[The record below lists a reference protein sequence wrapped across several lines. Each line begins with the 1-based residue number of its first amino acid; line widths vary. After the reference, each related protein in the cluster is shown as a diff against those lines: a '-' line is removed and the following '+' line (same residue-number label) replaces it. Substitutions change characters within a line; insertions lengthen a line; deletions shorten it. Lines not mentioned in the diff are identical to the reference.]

1 MIAESGYKGTSCWSG
16 GLSILI
22 PAYNEE
28 RAVGGV
34 LNELEALVKR
44 HRLDGVEI
52 IVVDDASDDKT
63 AKIVSERDFVK
74 LVRHPYN
81 KGYGA
86 AIKTG
91 IRAALGKSMVFI
103 DGDGQHNPDEIPRML
118 EKLETYDMV
127 VGARTRRSKTALHRD
142 LANRI
147 YNLFAS
153 YICNRSI
160 PDLTSGFRAI
170 RSDIAREF
178 LTLLP
183 NTFSYPTTITLAVA
197 RSGYQYTYHPIE
209 TARRIGKSKINLIQ
223 DGTRFLIILFKVSTL
238 FSPLKVFIPAS
249 LFVFALGFGYGL
261 FKVLYFGSSYGP
273 TSAML
278 MTIAGVIFLI
288 GLISEQVT
296 QLRYDRS
303 VQGTHIAER

>member
-1 MIAESGYKGTSCWSG
+1 MVRESELHNGIDVSIIIPTYDEEDSIQEVVSKIHNV
-16 GLSILI
+16 LSK
-22 PAYNEE
+22 E
-28 RAVGGV
+28 G
-34 LNELEALVKR
+34 KQF
-44 HRLDGVEI
+44 EI
-52 IVVDDASDDKT
+52 IVVNDGSQDNTK
-63 AKIVSERDFVK
+63 ERAIAGGARVIG
-74 LVRHPYN
+74 HAYN
-81 KGYGA
+81 IGNGA

-91 IRAALGKSMVFI
+91 IRSALGKSMVFI
-103 DGDGQHNPDEIPRML
+103 DGDGQHNPDEIPRLL
-118 EKLETYDMV
+118 EKLETFDMV

-303 VQGTHIAER
+303 VQGTYIAER

>member
-1 MIAESGYKGTSCWSG
+1 MVRESEFHNDIDVSIIIPTYDEEDSIQEVVSKIYDV
-16 GLSILI
+16 LSK
-22 PAYNEE
+22 E
-28 RAVGGV
+28 G
-34 LNELEALVKR
+34 KKF
-44 HRLDGVEI
+44 EI
-52 IVVDDASDDKT
+52 IVVNDGSQDKT
-63 AKIVSERDFVK
+63 KEHAIAGGARVVE
-74 LVRHPYN
+74 HAYN
-81 KGYGA
+81 LGNGA

-91 IRAALGKSMVFI
+91 IRSALGKSLVFI
-103 DGDGQHNPDEIPRML
+103 DGDGQHNPDEIPRLL
-118 EKLETYDMV
+118 ERLETYDMV
-127 VGARTRRSKTALHRD
+127 VGARTRLSKTAFHRD

-153 YICNRSI
+153 YICNRKI

-170 RSDIAREF
+170 RSEIAREF
-178 LTLLP
+178 LPLLP

-197 RSGYQYTYHPIE
+197 RSGYQYTYYPIE
-209 TARRIGKSKINLIQ
+209 TERRIGKSKINLIQ
-223 DGTRFLIILFKVSTL
+223 DGTRFLVILFKVSTL

-249 LFVFALGFGYGL
+249 FFVFTLGFGYGL

-278 MTIAGVIFLI
+278 MTISGVIFLI

-303 VQGTHIAER
+303 FSENKYN

>member
-1 MIAESGYKGTSCWSG
+1 MVRESEFHNDIDV
-16 GLSILI
+16 SIII
-22 PAYNEE
+22 PTYNEE
-28 RAVGGV
+28 DSIQEVVSKIHNVFSKTRKQYEV
-34 LNELEALVKR
+34 
-44 HRLDGVEI
+44 
-52 IVVDDASDDKT
+52 IVVNDGSQDRTK
-63 AKIVSERDFVK
+63 ERAIAGGARVIE
-74 LVRHPYN
+74 HAYN
-81 KGYGA
+81 IGNGG

-91 IRAALGKSMVFI
+91 IRAAFGKSMVFI
-103 DGDGQHNPDEIPRML
+103 DGDGQHNPDEIL
-118 EKLETYDMV
+118 HLLDKLETYDMV

-142 LANRI
+142 LANSI

-153 YICNRSI
+153 YICNRRI

-178 LTLLP
+178 LPLLP

-209 TARRIGKSKINLIQ
+209 TAGRIGKSKINLIQ

-249 LFVFALGFGYGL
+249 FSVFALGFGYGL
-261 FKVLYFGSSYGP
+261 FKVFYIGSTYGP

-278 MTIAGVIFLI
+278 MTISGVIFLI

-303 VQGTHIAER
+303 IQRPNISDK

>member
-1 MIAESGYKGTSCWSG
+1 MVRESESHNDIDV
-16 GLSILI
+16 SIII
-22 PAYNEE
+22 PTYNEE
-28 RAVGGV
+28 DSIQEVVAKIHNV
-34 LNELEALVKR
+34 LSREGKTFEV
-44 HRLDGVEI
+44 
-52 IVVDDASDDKT
+52 IVVNDGSQDKT
-63 AKIVSERDFVK
+63 KESAIAGGARVIE
-74 LVRHPYN
+74 HAYN
-81 KGYGA
+81 IGNGA

-91 IRAALGKSMVFI
+91 IRSAFGKSMVFI
-103 DGDGQHNPDEIPRML
+103 DGDGQHNPDEIPRLL

-127 VGARTRRSKTALHRD
+127 VGARTRRSKTAFHRD
-142 LANRI
+142 LANSI
-147 YNLFAS
+147 YNVFAS
-153 YICNRSI
+153 YICNRRI

-178 LTLLP
+178 LPLLP

-238 FSPLKVFIPAS
+238 LSPLKVFIPAS
-249 LFVFALGFGYGL
+249 FFVFALGVGYGL
-261 FKVLYFGSSYGP
+261 YKVLIVGATYGP

-278 MTIAGVIFLI
+278 MTISGVIFLI

-303 VQGTHIAER
+303 IQRPNISDK